1 MSLKWLRFVFIPLPC
16 FYVVHCAVLYVDFVT
31 ILTMVTFNTW
41 KVWMFTISIFLSKF
55 TFVSYIFHFNQKE
68 KFPKEFHYLSVCR
81 AMVKNIR
88 AQQHHIISGSIDDI
102 QNSKGVTFVGNK
114 TQVMIGVPLTG
125 DSTNIAGVSFSIYN
139 TEYVFVTFYDTSLS
153 VAQKVRLTMII
164 R

>member
-1 MSLKWLRFVFIPLPC
+1 
-16 FYVVHCAVLYVDFVT
+16 
-31 ILTMVTFNTW
+31 
-41 KVWMFTISIFLSKF
+41 
-55 TFVSYIFHFNQKE
+55 
-68 KFPKEFHYLSVCR
+68 
-81 AMVKNIR
+81 MVKNIR

-102 QNSKGVTFVGNK
+102 QISKGVTFVGNK

>member
-1 MSLKWLRFVFIPLPC
+1 
-16 FYVVHCAVLYVDFVT
+16 
-31 ILTMVTFNTW
+31 
-41 KVWMFTISIFLSKF
+41 
-55 TFVSYIFHFNQKE
+55 
-68 KFPKEFHYLSVCR
+68 
-81 AMVKNIR
+81 MVKNIR

-102 QNSKGVTFVGNK
+102 QNSKGVTFVDNK